1 MRDLVSGTQG
11 FSRLRFEVYSSDLAQ
26 ALLELGLDIE
36 RRSEMAIELKGL
48 RAKALAAR
56 SHLDKINA
64 AYDKFNAAAPAHAD
78 EVAKMA
84 TDLGEMQSDLEFA
97 TGLLGNSAEGS
108 EKLDDHVKPGPFPS
122 YPTTLKVAGS

>member
-1 MRDLVSGTQG
+1 MLP

-26 ALLELGLDIE
+26 ALLELGLDLENE
-36 RRSEMAIELKGL
+36 RHMAIELKGL

-97 TGLLGNSAEGS
+97 TGLLGNSAGES
-108 EKLDDHVKPGPFPS
+108 EKLDGSDHAKPGPFPS
-122 YPTTLKVAGS
+122 YPTVLKTGT

>member
-1 MRDLVSGTQG
+1 MP

-26 ALLELGLDIE
+26 ALLELVLDIE

-97 TGLLGNSAEGS
+97 TGLLGNSADGS
-108 EKLDDHVKPGPFPS
+108 EKLEEFAKPGPFPS
-122 YPTTLKVAGS
+122 YPTVLKTGTS